1 MKNIIILSVLLLLGA
16 EIASAQHPLVF
27 NTSPRFGTTPN
38 GDNTGR
44 ALSWGY
50 QPFTYPSG
58 NTLNVL
64 TNFYN
69 NYVQEMDTLN
79 GSLAVQ
85 IDTNGQYVP
94 FTAYLP
100 AYFRCYQNVYVGD
113 VVTFQFSVGKIT
125 AGHSVSFG
133 FGYAL
138 SSAGST
144 LTIGRL
150 QTADIT
156 FIFDSSGTW
165 RELYRTI
172 E

>member
-1 MKNIIILSVLLLLGA
+1 MKKIILLSVL
-16 EIASAQHPLVF
+16 IALATATFAQHPLVT
-27 NTSPRFGTTPN
+27 NTVPRFGTTPN

-44 ALSWGY
+44 ALNWGY
-50 QPFTYPSG
+50 HPFTYPSG

-69 NYVQEMDTLN
+69 NYVQETDTLN
-79 GSLAVQ
+79 GSLTVQ
-85 IDTNGQYVP
+85 IDTNGQYIP
-94 FTAYLP
+94 ATAYTP

-156 FIFDSSGTW
+156 FIFDSTGTW
-165 RELYRTI
+165 RELSRTI